1 MGLGLVIPVRDDH
14 AALDQL
20 LTEAGKLGVFDQIVV
35 VDDGSTEPVT
45 SDLAHVIR
53 QDSAT
58 GPGPARNRGLGEI
71 ETDHVLFF
79 DSDDIITP
87 QIVPLW
93 RDLAGRDFDFCL
105 FRHAD
110 SRQIAQGRWHQMPND
125 DALWR
130 LAGMG
135 GQHLVPLPEKAVP
148 WLAQTANY
156 PWNKIYRSGFL
167 RDAGISFPTLM
178 LHEDIA
184 PHWESF
190 ALADTILVSDRVCA
204 THTVSPGGSRMT
216 NFRGRERIDAIASLQ
231 DVSSRLPASLRLA
244 FQTFTSGLF
253 DWIYYHIDPQW
264 RAELL
269 TSIRQFW
276 QATLG
281 PQEEA
286 QLIHEDPLLALR
298 IGLQMAGGRVPC

>member
-14 AALDQL
+14 VALDQL
-20 LTEAGKLGVFDQIVV
+20 LMEAGKLGVFDQIVV
-35 VDDGSTEPVT
+35 VDDGSAEPVV

-53 QDSAT
+53 QESST
-58 GPGPARNRGLGEI
+58 GPGPARNRGLAEI

-87 QIVPLW
+87 EIIPLW
-93 RDLAGRDFDFCL
+93 RDLAERDFDFCL

-110 SRQIAQGRWHQMPND
+110 SRQIARGNWHQMPND

-135 GQHLVPLPEKAVP
+135 GQHLARPSQDALP
-148 WLAQTANY
+148 WLVQTANY

-167 RDAGISFPTLM
+167 RDAGISFPDLKV
-178 LHEDIA
+178 HNDIA
-184 PHWESF
+184 AHWDSF
-190 ALADTILVSDRVCA
+190 AAATRILASDRICA
-204 THTVSPGGSRMT
+204 THTVSIGGGRLT

-276 QATLG
+276 QTTLG

-286 QLIHEDPLLALR
+286 QLIHEDPFLALR
-298 IGLQMAGGRVPC
+298 ISLQMAGGREPC

>member
-1 MGLGLVIPVRDDH
+1 VGLGLVIPVRDDH
-14 AALDQL
+14 AALNQL
-20 LTEAGKLGVFDQIVV
+20 LIEAGNLDVFDQIVV
-35 VDDGSTEPVT
+35 VDDGSAEPVT

-58 GPGPARNRGLGEI
+58 GPGHARNCGLAEI

-87 QIVPLW
+87 EIIPLW
-93 RDLAGRDFDFCL
+93 HDLAARDFDFCL

-135 GQHLVPLPEKAVP
+135 GQHLRALPQDAVL

-156 PWNKIYRSGFL
+156 PWNKIYRSDFL
-167 RDAGISFPTLM
+167 RDAEISFPNLKV
-178 LHEDIA
+178 HNDIA
-184 PHWESF
+184 VHWKSF
-190 ALADTILVSDRVCA
+190 SAATRILASDRICA
-204 THTVSPGGSRMT
+204 THTVSIGGGRLT
-216 NFRGRERIDAIASLQ
+216 NFRGRERLDAIASLQ
-231 DVSSRLPASLRLA
+231 DVSTHLPASLRLP

-253 DWIYYHIDPQW
+253 DWIYYQIDPQW
-264 RAELL
+264 REALL

-276 QATLG
+276 QAVLG

-286 QLIHEDPLLALR
+286 QLIHQDPVLALR
-298 IGLQMAGGRVPC
+298 IGLQMAGGRTPC

>member
-1 MGLGLVIPVRDDH
+1 MSLGLVIPVRDDKV
-14 AALDQL
+14 ALDQL
-20 LTEAGKLGVFDQIVV
+20 LAEAVKLGVFDQIVV
-35 VDDGSTEPVT
+35 VDDGSAEPVA
-45 SDLAHVIR
+45 SELAQIIR
-53 QDSAT
+53 QDTAT
-58 GPGPARNRGLGEI
+58 GPGPARNIGLAEVG
-71 ETDHVLFF
+71 TDHVLFF
-79 DSDDIITP
+79 DSDDMITP
-87 QIVPLW
+87 QIIPLW

-110 SRQIAQGRWHQMPND
+110 TRQIARGRWHQMPND
-125 DALWR
+125 DALWQ

-135 GQHLVPLPEKAVP
+135 GQHLTPVTGQAVA

-156 PWNKIYRSGFL
+156 PWNKIYRTGFL
-167 RDAGISFPTLM
+167 GEAGIRFPDLM

-190 ALADTILVSDRVCA
+190 AKASSILASDRVCA

-216 NFRGRERIDAIASLQ
+216 NFRGRERIGAITSLQ
-231 DVSSRLPASLRLA
+231 EVSARLPAPLHLA

-253 DWIYYHIDPQW
+253 DWIYYHIDPRW
-264 RAELL
+264 HDELL
-269 TSIRQFW
+269 VSIQRFW

-286 QLIHEDPLLALR
+286 QLIHQDPVLALR
-298 IGLQMAGGRVPC
+298 IGLQMAGGRLPC